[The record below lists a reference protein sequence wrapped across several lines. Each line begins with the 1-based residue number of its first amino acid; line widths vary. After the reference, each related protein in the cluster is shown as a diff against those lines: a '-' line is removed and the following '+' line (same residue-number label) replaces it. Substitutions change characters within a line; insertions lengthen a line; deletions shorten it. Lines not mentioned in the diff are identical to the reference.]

1 MPVRG
6 PRIAGI
12 VRAEL
17 ALSAAEQASAS
28 RAAILTGGEGHI
40 DDEAVTRPSFGLA
53 EMEPEAICRVVGAFN
68 IKGFTMKKIAIALA
82 TVASI
87 VAVSAQ
93 APAEA
98 RGGRNAAAIGLG
110 IAGAAIIAGAA
121 ANAYNSNNYYYDRGY
136 YGPSYGATYYEPNY
150 YGGSYYAPSY
160 GRSSKKHRDN
170 QPSPVDMN
178 PYSPY

>member
-1 MPVRG
+1 M
-6 PRIAGI
+6 
-12 VRAEL
+12 RAEL
-17 ALSAAEQASAS
+17 ALSAPEETSAS
-28 RAAILTGGEGHI
+28 RAALEAHGKRGQA
-40 DDEAVTRPSFGLA
+40 DDEAVMPPKFALA
-53 EMEPEAICRVVGAFN
+53 AMEPNAICGVVDAFN

-93 APAEA
+93 DPAEA

-110 IAGAAIIAGAA
+110 IAGAAIVAGAA
-121 ANAYNSNNYYYDRGY
+121 ASAYNSNNYYYDRGY

-150 YGGSYYAPSY
+150 YGGGYYAPSY
-160 GRSSKKHRDN
+160 GRSSKSHRN
-170 QPSPVDMN
+170 NSPSPVDMN